1 MHSREGTQAKPQG
14 NLPLAPP
21 KRMLYAPAMQH
32 PLRIRYLR
40 PSARALYEAEGGLA
54 YATQHSAGLDLR
66 ACFDDEELIIPAGGR
81 AKVPAG
87 IAVEAATPGIAGFV
101 YSRSGLGAV
110 QGLTVAQGTGVIDPD
125 YRGEILVFLLNTSG
139 EERRLR
145 RGERMAQ
152 LVFQPIVRVTPET
165 AETLSET
172 QRGAGGFGHTGSL

>member
-1 MHSREGTQAKPQG
+1 
-14 NLPLAPP
+14 
-21 KRMLYAPAMQH
+21 MLYAQAMKH

-54 YATQHSAGLDLR
+54 YATPYSAGLDLR
-66 ACFDDEELIIPAGGR
+66 ACFEDEERVIPAGSR
-81 AKVPAG
+81 VNVPSG
-87 IAVEAATPGIAGFV
+87 IAVEPLVPGIAGFV

-110 QGLTVAQGTGVIDPD
+110 HGLTVAQGVGVIDPD

-152 LVFQPIVRVTPET
+152 LVYQPILRVELEV
-165 AETLSET
+165 AETLGDTE
-172 QRGAGGFGHTGSL
+172 RGAGGFGHTGRI